1 MSDSALAPVE
11 QREEDGLVDAFNA
24 VRDELFS
31 RLYFMLGHYED
42 AQDALQIAF
51 LHCWQARD
59 CLPQLRNVR
68 AWIWRV
74 SLNAGRD
81 LRDQVWR
88 RRAKPLGDVEAA
100 ASAPHQPPA
109 ETLVKKEQRERL
121 RAALVHLRPEE
132 KEVFLLRQNEEL
144 TFEAIA
150 RRRGRPVGTGKTLMR
165 SAVHRL
171 RRVLQEN
178 ETCSAK

>member
-1 MSDSALAPVE
+1 MNESALGPLEPTTAA
-11 QREEDGLVDAFNA
+11 EEGLVDAFNQ

-42 AQDALQIAF
+42 AQDALQVAF
-51 LHCWQARD
+51 LHCWQARAG
-59 CLPQLRNVR
+59 LPQLRNVR

-88 RRAKPLGDVEAA
+88 RRARPLADLDGTVP
-100 ASAPHQPPA
+100 APHTAPA
-109 ETLVKKEQRERL
+109 DLLVKKEERQRL
-121 RAALVHLRPEE
+121 RDALVNLRPEE
-132 KEVFLLRQNEEL
+132 KEVFLLRHNEEL

-150 RRRGRPVGTGKTLMR
+150 RRCGRPIGSGKTLMR
-165 SAVHRL
+165 SAVHKL
-171 RRVLQEN
+171 RQKLHDN
-178 ETCSAK
+178 